1 MLVTHFLA
9 KQYIR
14 SFGI

>member
-9 KQYIR
+9 K
-14 SFGI
+14 